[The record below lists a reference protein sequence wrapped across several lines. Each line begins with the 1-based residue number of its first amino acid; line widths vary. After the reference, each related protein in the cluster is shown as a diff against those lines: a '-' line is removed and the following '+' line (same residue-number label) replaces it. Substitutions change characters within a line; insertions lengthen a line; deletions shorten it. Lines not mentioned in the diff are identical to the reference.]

1 VNVEQQNTPKTSANS
16 AEVLPFNP
24 IPFKQRGRRKTIIS
38 PKAESVEM
46 HVKKPG
52 TNSVLISAIAK
63 AFYWAHLI
71 NNGVVKSGS
80 EIAQKEGVEVSSVN
94 ELLRLTLLDPSIIES
109 ILTGTQPA
117 ALNTR
122 HPLPIDWSSQRAL
135 ISGLTHGVHNGVPSL
150 PSGTCVSYS

>member
-1 VNVEQQNTPKTSANS
+1 VNVDQQHTPKTSANG

-24 IPFKQRGRRKTIIS
+24 ISFKQRGKRKTIIS
-38 PKAESVEM
+38 ANAESVEM

-52 TNSVLISAIAK
+52 TNSVLINAIAK

-80 EIAQKEGVEVSSVN
+80 EIAKTEGVEVSSVN
-94 ELLRLTLLDPSIIES
+94 ELIRLTLLDPSIVES

-117 ALNTR
+117 ALNIQWFTR
-122 HPLPIDWSSQRAL
+122 HPLPIDWSSQREL
-135 ISGLTHGVHNGVPSL
+135 IRGLT
-150 PSGTCVSYS
+150 

>member
-1 VNVEQQNTPKTSANS
+1 VKVEQKYAPKTSANG

-24 IPFKQRGRRKTIIS
+24 IPFKQRGRRKMIIS
-38 PKAESVEM
+38 PNAELVEIHM
-46 HVKKPG
+46 KKPG
-52 TNSVLISAIAK
+52 TNQVLINAIAK

-80 EIAQKEGVEVSSVN
+80 EIAKKEGIEVSSVN

-117 ALNTR
+117 AFNIQWFTR
-122 HPLPIDWSSQRAL
+122 HPLPIEWSSQQAL
-135 ISGLTHGVHNGVPSL
+135 IKGLTV
-150 PSGTCVSYS
+150 

>member
-1 VNVEQQNTPKTSANS
+1 VNVEQQHAPKTFANR

-38 PKAESVEM
+38 ANAESVEM

-52 TNSVLISAIAK
+52 TNSVLINAIAK

-80 EIAQKEGVEVSSVN
+80 EIAKKEGLEVSSVN
-94 ELLRLTLLDPSIIES
+94 EQLRLTLLDPIIIEN
-109 ILTGTQPA
+109 ILTGTQPPD
-117 ALNTR
+117 LNIQWFTR
-122 HPLPIDWSSQRAL
+122 HPLPVDWNNQRAL
-135 ISGLTHGVHNGVPSL
+135 INGLAN
-150 PSGTCVSYS
+150 